1 MVNQNHIRL
10 AVLVL
15 ALLSLAVPAVSES
28 STDRHA
34 GSKGKEIQICVA
46 EIRKRANYGEAT
58 RVVHTVA
65 EERKNI
71 AEQQFRINTLI
82 YSGSK
87 ETAVREYYSLC
98 VTRGPIELVSFR
110 IDNVAQATVY

>member
-1 MVNQNHIRL
+1 MVIQNHTGL

-15 ALLSLAVPAVSES
+15 ALMALAVPTVSES
-28 STDRHA
+28 ATGRDARN
-34 GSKGKEIQICVA
+34 KGKEIQICVA
-46 EIRKRANYGEAT
+46 EIRKRADYGDAT

-65 EERKNI
+65 AEQKNI
-71 AEQQFRINTLI
+71 AEQQFRINTLV

-110 IDNVAQATVY
+110 IDGTGQGFVY